1 MSVLENFT
9 VFNFAEGVPYI
20 SITSNGITFN
30 KSVVM
35 KLNYPEHVILLIDE
49 VGKRIAIQQCEATAQ
64 NAVAFYKPKKSNVI
78 SVRWNGKDLLNTL
91 QDMMGWELD
100 KNGGFRVDGTHLKD
114 ENAMLFD
121 LNTATELK

>member
-9 VFNFAEGVPYI
+9 AFNFNEGVPYA

-35 KLNYPEHVILLIDE
+35 KLDYPEYVVLLIDE
-49 VGKRIAIQQCEATAQ
+49 AGKRIAIQKCKAEIP
-64 NAVAFYKPKKSNVI
+64 NAVGFYKPKKSKAI

-91 QDMMGWELD
+91 QDMMGWELG
-100 KNGGFRVDGTHLKD
+100 KSGGFRVDGTHLKD
-114 ENAMLFD
+114 EDAMLFD

>member
-1 MSVLENFT
+1 MSVLENFM
-9 VFNFAEGVPYI
+9 VFNFNEGVPYA

-35 KLNYPEHVILLIDE
+35 KLGYPEHVVLLIDE
-49 VGKRIAIQQCEATAQ
+49 AGKRIAIQKCEAETA
-64 NAVAFYKPKKSNVI
+64 NAVGFYKPKKSNVI

>member
-9 VFNFAEGVPYI
+9 AFNFNEGVPYA

-35 KLNYPEHVILLIDE
+35 KLDYPEHVVLLIDE
-49 VGKRIAIQQCEATAQ
+49 VGKRIAVQKCEAQTP
-64 NAVAFYKPKKSNVI
+64 NAVGFYKPKKSNVI

-100 KNGGFRVDGTHLKD
+100 KNGGFRVNGTHLKD